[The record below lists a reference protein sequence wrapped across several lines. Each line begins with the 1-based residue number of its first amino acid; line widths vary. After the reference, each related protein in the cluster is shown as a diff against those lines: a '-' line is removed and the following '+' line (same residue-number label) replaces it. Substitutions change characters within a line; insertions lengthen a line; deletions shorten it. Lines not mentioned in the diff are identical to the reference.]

1 MEFKLSLKA
10 EIDLIEI
17 WEYTFQTWSLE
28 KANQYVSNL
37 ISSINSLC
45 RNPKIGKSYDY
56 IRKDYLGLKVNS
68 HIIFFKIED
77 SGTISVVRILH
88 EKMDLPFKL

>member
-37 ISSINSLC
+37 ISSINTLC
-45 RNPKIGKSYDY
+45 RNPKLEKIIKCPHSY
-56 IRKDYLGLKVNS
+56 R
-68 HIIFFKIED
+68 
-77 SGTISVVRILH
+77 
-88 EKMDLPFKL
+88 

>member
-28 KANQYVSNL
+28 KANQYVANL
-37 ISSINSLC
+37 ISSINNLC
-45 RNPKIGKSYDY
+45 RNPKIEKKLLS
-56 IRKDYLGLKVNS
+56 IRIPTS
-68 HIIFFKIED
+68 KI
-77 SGTISVVRILH
+77 L
-88 EKMDLPFKL
+88 

>member
-28 KANQYVSNL
+28 KANQYVANL
-37 ISSINSLC
+37 ISNINNLC
-45 RNPKIGKSYDY
+45 RNPKIEKKLLS
-56 IRKDYLGLKVNS
+56 IRIPTS
-68 HIIFFKIED
+68 KI
-77 SGTISVVRILH
+77 L
-88 EKMDLPFKL
+88 

>member
-1 MEFKLSLKA
+1 MKFKLSLKA

-17 WEYTFQTWSLE
+17 WEYTFQNWSIE
-28 KANQYVSNL
+28 KANQYVANL
-37 ISSINSLC
+37 FSSINSLC
-45 RNPKIGKSYDY
+45 NNPKVGKNYEY

-77 SGTISVVRILH
+77 AGTISIIRILH